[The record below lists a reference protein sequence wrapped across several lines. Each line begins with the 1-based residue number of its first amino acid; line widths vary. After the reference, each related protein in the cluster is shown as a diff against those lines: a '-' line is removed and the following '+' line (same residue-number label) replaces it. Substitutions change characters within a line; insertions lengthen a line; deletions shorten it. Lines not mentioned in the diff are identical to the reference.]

1 MNSRAP
7 GTLAVGR
14 VKFFSRHRGEV
25 NSSAFSPDGQTL
37 LTASEDGCVY
47 GWETQ
52 SGRLLWRLGGHTGP
66 VKFCRFSPDGRLFA
80 STSCDCTIRLW
91 DVAEAKCL
99 QVLKGHQRSVETV
112 SFSPDSK
119 QLASGG
125 WDKRVMLWEVQ
136 SGHVLRHLAG
146 HRDSVQ
152 SSEFAPSSDCLAT
165 GSWDATIRIWDLRT
179 GTPEVYQEL
188 EGHSGNISCLC
199 YSASGLLA
207 SGSWD
212 KTIHIWKSSTRSLLL
227 QLKGHVT
234 WVKSITFSPDG
245 LQLASAGYSRM
256 FQGKEM
262 GTAPNPDTRYYA
274 GHFKYN
280 SRQRHPDQ
288 EFKVK
293 VWDCNTGKCMETLKA
308 VLLAGS
314 PGRGPCL
321 HLHPRWEAL
330 SVWSCRSGKTP
341 SPPQSNHPGSL
352 EDDTTS
358 DGSWTSCPASPCPR
372 RKGPGGMN
380 LGKDSQAALHH
391 RPKVTT
397 TGHPMITVVRT
408 VRAPDQG
415 G

>member
-256 FQGKEM
+256 
-262 GTAPNPDTRYYA
+262 
-274 GHFKYN
+274 
-280 SRQRHPDQ
+280 
-288 EFKVK
+288 VK